1 MAFTYSLDDFAVTFF
16 VTGNGFSTIAV
27 EIYSRARQ
35 GISLEINAL
44 STLMF
49 LFSLSLVI
57 GYYFIQKFQP
67 KRVNGKAS
75 ESDLL
80 KGVTL

>member
-1 MAFTYSLDDFAVTFF
+1 MDSQRLPLK
-16 VTGNGFSTIAV
+16 STHV
-27 EIYSRARQ
+27 RDKES
-35 GISLEINAL
+35 SLEINAL

-57 GYYFIQKFQP
+57 GYYFIQKFQQ
-67 KRVNGKAS
+67 KRLNGKAS

>member
-1 MAFTYSLDDFAVTFF
+1 MSYAPYSADRID
-16 VTGNGFSTIAV
+16 
-27 EIYSRARQ
+27 Q
-35 GISLEINAL
+35 INAL

-57 GYYFIQKFQP
+57 GYYFIQKFQQ
-67 KRVNGKAS
+67 KRLNGKNA